1 MKRAST
7 ILLAAVAGGAGA
19 IVLLS
24 YFLPDLPYLADV
36 SQWLKRTAVL
46 LSAAALLVGLLNLI
60 GVHLGKIGGQEK
72 GWAYSA
78 LLVVML
84 AVTFTLGM
92 LFGLDNRA
100 VVSLFRYVQLPVE
113 ATLIALLAVSLTA
126 AGYRLIARR
135 PNPFNI
141 VFMVSAVV
149 FILGS
154 APWLICR
161 AWLSPLA
168 FCERGWRRCGRSAGR
183 AACCWVWRWDQS
195 LRDCGFCWP
204 LIGRTEIELGRPSL
218 PELWS
223 SQRPR
228 HADLR

>member
-1 MKRAST
+1 VKRAST
-7 ILLAAVAGGAGA
+7 YLLAFIAGAAGA

-24 YFLPDLPYLADV
+24 YFLDLPYLSDI
-36 SQWLKRTAVL
+36 SQWLKQTAVL
-46 LSAAALLVGLLNLI
+46 LSAAALLIGLLNLV

-135 PNPFNI
+135 PNLFNI
-141 VFMVSAVV
+141 AFMVSGVV

-154 APWLICR
+154 APWLILPGLAEPFGILR
-161 AWLSPLA
+161 TWLAEVWAVGGARGLLLGVALGSITAGLRVLLA
-168 FCERGWRRCGRSAGR
+168 T
-183 AACCWVWRWDQS
+183 D
-195 LRDCGFCWP
+195 
-204 LIGRTEIELGRPSL
+204 RPYG
-218 PELWS
+218 
-223 SQRPR
+223 
-228 HADLR
+228 D

>member
-1 MKRAST
+1 LKRAST

-24 YFLPDLPYLADV
+24 YFLPDLPYLAEV

-46 LSAAALLVGLLNLI
+46 LSAAALLVGLVNLI

-113 ATLIALLAVSLTA
+113 ATLIALLAISLTA

-154 APWLICR
+154 APWLILPGLAEPFGVLR
-161 AWLSPLA
+161 TWLAEVWAVGGARGLLLGVALGSITAGLRVLLA
-168 FCERGWRRCGRSAGR
+168 A
-183 AACCWVWRWDQS
+183 D
-195 LRDCGFCWP
+195 
-204 LIGRTEIELGRPSL
+204 RPYG
-218 PELWS
+218 
-223 SQRPR
+223 
-228 HADLR
+228 D